1 MKGPGAPVR
10 QLPRSKECIS
20 IPLAHAS
27 VSGFQDGSAVA
38 RGDGVFAVRAASDHT
53 LGVLLRAGSAAEA
66 RAWVRAL
73 LLARDA
79 LSVPALRKPAAPK
92 GFTGQLARL
101 GRVHER
107 APDGAWQDFF
117 MALTDFDLAF
127 YSTPPVRAR
136 TAAMTSLT
144 RRRIAQRI

>member
-1 MKGPGAPVR
+1 MRLP
-10 QLPRSKECIS
+10 PRSKEAVS

-27 VSGFQDGSAVA
+27 VSAFQDGSAVQ
-38 RGDGVFAVRAASDHT
+38 RGDGVFAVRAAADHT
-53 LGVLLRAGSAAEA
+53 LGVLLRTGSTAEA
-66 RAWVRAL
+66 RVWTRAL

-79 LSVPALRKPAAPK
+79 LPCPALRKASAPK
-92 GFTGQLARL
+92 GFNGQLIRL

-127 YSTPPVRAR
+127 YAAPPV
-136 TAAMTSLT
+136 
-144 RRRIAQRI
+144 